1 MSRSGQPSSFGVLV
15 RIPIFRRLWAA
26 IALSSLGDWLGL
38 LATSAL
44 AYQLTQN
51 ASNLAQGAAVSGVL
65 LTRLLPDLLLAPVAG
80 ALVDRFDRR
89 KVAIIGDICAGL
101 LYVSIAL
108 TSNLGFLYVAQFLV
122 EAIGLFST
130 PAKQTMWVNIVPR
143 ERLAVANQ
151 MNYVSVYG
159 MVPVAA
165 LLFALLSTIAQFF
178 GATSVGTGDEGAAS
192 LVGSTTT
199 SSAAITIALL
209 IDALTYFFSAGTVL
223 LSRGMIPAFVGERSA
238 TTNIFSLVAE
248 GISFVRR
255 NRLMRSIY
263 IGILGAFGAGGL
275 VAGIALPYVNG
286 LGAGDAGFS
295 LLFGSVF
302 TGLALGMLL
311 GPRVLPTVPRRMIFT
326 PAIGGAGLSL
336 ITMSLLQDLFG
347 AMATAALMGV
357 FAGIAWITGFTMI
370 GQEVSD
376 QLRGRVFAFVM
387 SSVRIVLLGT
397 IAVAPVLAGAI
408 GSHVLQIGDFR
419 ALFTGPAIVLAI
431 GGVVALGVSILAGRQ
446 IGGFTSGLIRRWSR
460 RRSIWEEPDNHA
472 GVLIAVEGRDP
483 VANAAVAG
491 VLVDRLRDQGW
502 RTVAERVDPAVHPVG
517 RDTPSSALRAA
528 ADLADACSTRIRPA
542 LESGE
547 VVVCDGFVDAM
558 IVRFRAEDGQAEARL
573 WRMAMWAAAGLR
585 PDLTVL
591 VDVAAGDEAASVDG
605 RFVGLAMG
613 PARPLPTAS
622 VDPSSPD
629 LSSPGPSS
637 PGRSAVDRF
646 PAEVAGTE
654 TGQLALEATEQAV
667 ITARPDPEPL
677 PEEPV
682 VSGVPPET
690 AATGAPDGGRPAT
703 DEEEPVAI
711 DRAYRDRASY
721 TPERYLIVHLTS
733 GGASPLTAS
742 TAGRPAPET
751 TPTVPDEL
759 TDRIASV
766 LRARS
771 PVLADPQPV

>member
-1 MSRSGQPSSFGVLV
+1 MSRAKPSSFGVLV

-26 IALSSLGDWLGL
+26 IAISSLGDWLGL

-51 ASNLAQGAAVSGVL
+51 SSNLAQGAAVSGVL

-80 ALVDRFDRR
+80 ALVDKFDRR

-151 MNYVSVYG
+151 INYVSVYG

-165 LLFALLSTIAQFF
+165 VLFALLSTIAQFF
-178 GATSVGTGDEGAAS
+178 GATTVGTGEEAS
-192 LVGSTTT
+192 ATGGLVATTT

-209 IDALTYFFSAGTVL
+209 VDAGTYFFSAGTVL
-223 LSRGMIPAFVGERSA
+223 LSRGMIPAFVGERST

-248 GISFVRR
+248 GISFVRK
-255 NRLMRSIY
+255 NPLMRSIY

-326 PAIGGAGLSL
+326 PAIGAAGLCL
-336 ITMSLLQDLFG
+336 IAMSLLQDLFG
-347 AMATAALMGV
+347 AMATAALMGM

-408 GSHVLQIGDFR
+408 GTHVLEIGDFT

-431 GGVVALGVSILAGRQ
+431 GGVIALGVSFLAGRQ
-446 IGGFTSGLIRRWSR
+446 IGGFTSGLIRKWTR
-460 RRSIWEEPDNHA
+460 RRSIWEEPDDHA
-472 GVLIAVEGRDP
+472 GVLLAVEGRDRE
-483 VANAAVAG
+483 ACAAVAA
-491 VLVDRLRDQGW
+491 VLTQHLREQGW
-502 RTVAERVDPAVHPVG
+502 RTVAEGLDVTVHPVG
-517 RDTPSSALRAA
+517 GDTPSSALRAA
-528 ADLADACSTRIRPA
+528 ADLADACAHRIRPA
-542 LESGE
+542 LEAGD
-547 VVVCDGFVDAM
+547 VVVCNGFIDAM
-558 IVRFRAEDGQAEARL
+558 IVRYRAEDGQAEARL
-573 WRMAMWAAAGLR
+573 WRLAMWAAGGLR

-591 VDVAAGDEAASVDG
+591 VDVTAGESG
-605 RFVGLAMG
+605 PILTSTHSHLAMG
-613 PARPLPTAS
+613 PARPRPAVDAAPTDGAATGPDAGTTDG
-622 VDPSSPD
+622 DPS
-629 LSSPGPSS
+629 LVG
-637 PGRSAVDRF
+637 GT
-646 PAEVAGTE
+646 PAEQVTLQVTERAVA
-654 TGQLALEATEQAV
+654 
-667 ITARPDPEPL
+667 TARPDPDAGSPPVAEPE
-677 PEEPV
+677 PE

-690 AATGAPDGGRPAT
+690 AATGAPDGGRLTA
-703 DEEEPVAI
+703 EEDDTVDPEQAF
-711 DRAYRDRASY
+711 RDRASY
-721 TPERYLIVHLTS
+721 TPERYLIVHLS
-733 GGASPLTAS
+733 DGAAAPDGG
-742 TAGRPAPET
+742 
-751 TPTVPDEL
+751 PTVPDEL
-759 TDRIASV
+759 TERIASV